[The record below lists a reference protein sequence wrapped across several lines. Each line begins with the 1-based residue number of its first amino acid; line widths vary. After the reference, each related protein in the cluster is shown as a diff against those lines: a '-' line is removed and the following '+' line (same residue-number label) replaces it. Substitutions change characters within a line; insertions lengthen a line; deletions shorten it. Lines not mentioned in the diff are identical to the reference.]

1 MYKKK
6 KVSSL
11 VSLVLA
17 VCFLVCGNVNAAN
30 STKQVDGS
38 WLTEQESA
46 TGYSQNSLERGVHL
60 MEGQSSVTKTGKG
73 RIYAYASTTANHV
86 VNYVAVVIYVE
97 RYNENTGRWAS
108 VDSWV
113 AEGEDTYYVS
123 TGKTLNVDG
132 GYYYRV
138 TASHYA
144 GNENPYEE
152 TGSFTDGIWID

>member
-17 VCFLVCGNVNAAN
+17 FWFLFCGTLNAAD
-30 STKQVDGS
+30 SAKQVDGS

-46 TGYSQNSLERGVHL
+46 TGYSQNSLERGIHL
-60 MEGQSSVTKTGKG
+60 MEGQSTVTKTGKG

-86 VNYVAVVIYVE
+86 VNYVAVVIHVE
-97 RYNENTGRWAS
+97 QYEEESGDWVH
-108 VDSWV
+108 VDGWV

-152 TGSFTDGIWID
+152 TVSFTDGIWID